1 MSGYSPSF
9 VIKRS
14 LLTPQTHRSAY
25 MSDKRSKIYF
35 LTGSSRGLGR
45 GLAEAILE
53 AGHKLIATAR
63 RPKQLEDLVQQY
75 GESVFPLA
83 LDVTDYKQAQSAMQE
98 GTDHFGG
105 LDVVINNAGSA
116 VVGSVEDLAPEM
128 FQEQVSLNFM
138 GAVHVT
144 KAAIPIFRKQGRGHL
159 ILVSSIGDR
168 IATPGAAAYY
178 ASKRAVAG
186 FAASLAQEVGPL
198 GIKVS
203 AVEPGG
209 MKTDFAED
217 SSLKVVPGDAVY
229 ANTVGA
235 TVSMMKAPN
244 YTDHFNDPAKVANVI
259 LKVAGLEEPPLRLLI
274 GSATMQYALMFDQG
288 RAAADEKWK
297 ELSALAD

>member
-1 MSGYSPSF
+1 
-9 VIKRS
+9 
-14 LLTPQTHRSAY
+14 

-35 LTGSSRGLGR
+35 LTGSSRGLGHS
-45 GLAEAILE
+45 LAEAILE

-63 RPKQLEDLVQQY
+63 RPKQLEDLIQQY

-178 ASKRAVAG
+178 ASKWAVAG

-217 SSLKVVPGDAVY
+217 SSLKVVPGNAVY